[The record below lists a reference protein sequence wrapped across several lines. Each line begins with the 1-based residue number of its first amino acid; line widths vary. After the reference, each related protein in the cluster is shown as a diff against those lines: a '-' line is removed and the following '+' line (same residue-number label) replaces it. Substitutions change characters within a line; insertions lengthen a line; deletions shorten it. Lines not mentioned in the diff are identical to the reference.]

1 MKRLYESALALHFS
15 DHSQM
20 AFVSG
25 PRQVG
30 KTTLALSIQSEKN
43 TAYLNWDDVGDRELI
58 LRGSKSIAQH
68 VGLEQLR
75 ETPILVVFDEI
86 HKYSNWKQLLKGFYD
101 RYKNDCQ
108 ILVTGSARMDVFKKG
123 GDSLMGRYFN
133 YRLHPISVSELKEH
147 RYPSDEIRKPSKPN
161 DDEYMDLYR
170 WGGFPEPYLKKDLRF
185 FNRWSRLREQQ
196 LLNEDIRD
204 LTGVQQIG
212 QMELLASLLKNQVGQ
227 LTSYSQLAKKVRVSV
242 DTVRR
247 WISILEAMYF
257 CFSIRPWTKNVT
269 RSLLKE
275 PKYYLWDWAQC
286 NDAGSRNENFVAS
299 HLLKSVHFWTDQGF
313 GDYQLYFLRDKEKR
327 EVDFLVSKDG
337 NPWFLVEVK
346 STMKESLSPNLERFG
361 NQLSIKH
368 IFQVALDGEY
378 VNRDVFKLERPA
390 IIPAKTFLSQL
401 I

>member
-1 MKRLYESALALHFS
+1 
-15 DHSQM
+15 M

-43 TAYLNWDDVGDRELI
+43 TAYLNWDDIGDRELI
-58 LRGSKSIAQH
+58 LKGGKSIAQH

-75 ETPILVVFDEI
+75 ENPILVVFDEI
-86 HKYSNWKQLLKGFYD
+86 HKYPNWKQLLKGFYD
-101 RYKNDCQ
+101 RYKKDCQ

-133 YRLHPISVSELKEH
+133 YRLHPISVSELKER
-147 RYPSDEIRKPSKPN
+147 RYPSNEIRNPSKPN
-161 DDEYMDLYR
+161 DNKYMDLYR
-170 WGGFPEPYLKKDLRF
+170 WGGFPEPYLKKDQRF

-286 NDAGSRNENFVAS
+286 SDVGSRNENFIAS

-361 NQLSIKH
+361 NQLSVKH

-378 VNRDVFKLERPA
+378 VDRDVFKMERPA
-390 IIPAKTFLSQL
+390 IIPARTFLSQL
-401 I
+401 V